1 MAGKAGCSTYSAPDV
16 SDEWQSAMLATS
28 SFCFLTAVVKAC
40 DVQEPVP
47 GTGPSPPE
55 FDPPERAKPSP
66 PVPQDDPMRP
76 LPPQQPEIPP
86 NERYPLL
93 SLFQISCHH
102 LYACWQILL
111 ASNLFTTMLFLVVL
125 GLMDKYCSVLCKSP
139 ALFYS

>member
-1 MAGKAGCSTYSAPDV
+1 
-16 SDEWQSAMLATS
+16 MLATS

-93 SLFQISCHH
+93 SLFQTFMQPHVC
-102 LYACWQILL
+102 LL
-111 ASNLFTTMLFLVVL
+111 ADLTCIQIIHRHAFPGCT
-125 GLMDKYCSVLCKSP
+125 GPD
-139 ALFYS
+139 